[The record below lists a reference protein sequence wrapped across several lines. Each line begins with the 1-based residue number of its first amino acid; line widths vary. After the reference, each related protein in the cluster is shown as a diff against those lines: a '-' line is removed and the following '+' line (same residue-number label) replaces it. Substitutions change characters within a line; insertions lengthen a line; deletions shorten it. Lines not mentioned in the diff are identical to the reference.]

1 MDTHLQTS
9 VDRVIGETDFSGV
22 VRIARGDDVLY
33 ERASGLADR
42 AHGIPNTAT
51 TRFGIASGTKASPR

>member
-1 MDTHLQTS
+1 MATALQTS

-22 VRIARGDDVLY
+22 VRVALGGDVPY

-42 AHGIPNTAT
+42 AHEIPNTPM
-51 TRFGIASGTKASPR
+51 TRFGIASGTKASRR